1 MHTHT
6 FINHQLARHCLGT
19 MGIEGKSARFAPLS
33 NVQGLGCRQVSK
45 QNPSNANG
53 AHGAAC
59 GRGGNSQ
66 GGYGGDG
73 KGASQEDG
81 A

>member
-53 AHGAAC
+53 AHGEEATA
-59 GRGGNSQ
+59 REAT
-66 GGYGGDG
+66 GGDG
-73 KGASQEDG
+73 KEASQEDG